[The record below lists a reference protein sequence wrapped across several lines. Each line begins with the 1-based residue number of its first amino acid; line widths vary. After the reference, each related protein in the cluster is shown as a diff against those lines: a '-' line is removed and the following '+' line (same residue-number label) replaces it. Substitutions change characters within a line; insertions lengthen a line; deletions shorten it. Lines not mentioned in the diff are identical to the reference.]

1 MEGYTPL
8 PAHAFEPAGLT
19 TGPQTTGPQTT
30 GPQTTGPQT
39 TGPQTTGP
47 QMTGPQMTCRHPLTL
62 VALHGFTQTGASW
75 GPLATRLGGSYRL
88 LAPDAPGHG
97 RASAL
102 RAGLWETADLL
113 DGTVVADGGSVA
125 GWVGYSMGGRMALH
139 VALAHPRAVPKLA
152 LISTSPGIEDDIER
166 EARHAADEAL
176 AKRIEE
182 GGPQGLG
189 RFLADWLAQ
198 PLFATLPR
206 ERAGL
211 DARLSNSPAGLASSL
226 RLAGAG
232 AQEPLWG
239 RLPELGRRKL
249 PVLLLAGELDRK
261 YCELASAT
269 AEAIGPTATVR
280 IVSGA
285 GHACHLERPDE
296 VAGELAR
303 FFDAGD

>member
-8 PAHAFEPAGLT
+8 PAYTFEPTGLMAG
-19 TGPQTTGPQTT
+19 PHMASRPS
-30 GPQTTGPQT
+30 
-39 TGPQTTGP
+39 
-47 QMTGPQMTCRHPLTL
+47 LTL

-75 GPLATRLGGSYRL
+75 EPVATHLGGSYRL

-113 DGTVVADGGSVA
+113 DGTVAADGGSVA
-125 GWVGYSMGGRMALH
+125 GWVGYSMGARMALH
-139 VALAHPRAVPKLA
+139 VALAHPQAVTKLA
-152 LISTSPGIEDDIER
+152 LISASPGIEDDADR
-166 EARHAADEAL
+166 EARRAADEAL
-176 AKRIEE
+176 AKRIED
-182 GGPQGLG
+182 GGPRGLG
-189 RFLADWLAQ
+189 RFLDDWLAQ

-211 DARLSNSPAGLASSL
+211 DERLSNSPAGLASSL

-239 RLPELGRRKL
+239 RLPELGRREL

-261 YCELASAT
+261 YCDLASAT
-269 AEAIGPTATVR
+269 AEAIGPTARLR
-280 IVSGA
+280 IVPGG

-303 FFDAGD
+303 FFGARD

>member
-8 PAHAFEPAGLT
+8 PAYTFEPPVLVAGSQLA
-19 TGPQTTGPQTT
+19 GSGEASRPPA
-30 GPQTTGPQT
+30 
-39 TGPQTTGP
+39 
-47 QMTGPQMTCRHPLTL
+47 TL

-75 GPLATRLGGSYRL
+75 QPVATHLGGSYRL

-97 RASAL
+97 RAAAV

-113 DGTVVADGGSVA
+113 DGTIVADGGSVA

-139 VALAHPRAVPKLA
+139 MALAHPHAVTKLA
-152 LISTSPGIEDDIER
+152 LISASPGIEDDAER
-166 EARHAADEAL
+166 EARRAADEAL

-189 RFLADWLAQ
+189 RFLTDWLAQ

-206 ERAGL
+206 ERAGM
-211 DARLSNSPAGLASSL
+211 DERLANSPAGLASSL

-239 RLPELGRRKL
+239 RLPELGQREL
-249 PVLLLAGELDRK
+249 PVLLFAGELDRK
-261 YCELASAT
+261 YCDMASAA
-269 AEAIGPTATVR
+269 AEAIGSTARVH
-280 IVSGA
+280 IVPGA
-285 GHACHLERPDE
+285 GHACHLERPEE

-303 FFDAGD
+303 FFDVRD